1 MSAFVSNTPQTQ
13 TSAATGTNARGNGPA
28 LLVLDESGKIL
39 LADAAARTLW
49 KAGGSEM
56 VGDHFSTLFV
66 FEVTS
71 RDSRW
76 LEAQWDVLLS
86 AAATAP
92 LKLTAQPKDGPRV
105 EVAVRL
111 ERTTF
116 AGHPACIAHVQPEAP
131 AGGAAPDPLALL
143 AERSPVGIFDL
154 NFKAGTFYYSP
165 AWARQLGYTDH
176 ELAPTFETWRN
187 LLHAEDSSAAPDRA
201 GTKFFSGVRS
211 FSVEYRLRHKK
222 GHFVWI
228 HGTGLQVFGSE
239 GDLERVAGVH
249 LDITERKEFEEAAV
263 ESEDRFEE
271 LTHHGPLGAFDLNFA
286 AGRFWFSPAW
296 KRLLGYTPDEL
307 IDGADTL
314 ASILHP
320 DDAAAGVKEYFLTRR
335 PGEISF
341 LDLCR
346 LKHKDGQYRWVLGG
360 VFRQLSRK
368 RELQRVL
375 GFHCAL
381 PAELPVTGGAVLPPA
396 LLTTALAELQEGLVL
411 VDASGR
417 VTFAN
422 DKAARLLGETAE
434 ALPGRPLVELFP
446 LVRRTGGQAAEFPL
460 SRLLDL
466 GEPLPLTDEFSLAR
480 GEGVEPQPVAFSG
493 RPVLD
498 AAGRATGAVVAFRN
512 PQEMT
517 LTPEELVKANRFESL
532 GVLAGGIAH
541 DFNNL
546 LTTILGGISLAKDN
560 RDYST
565 LADSENACLAAKGL
579 TKQLLTFAK
588 GGNAVKTVVAPQT
601 VLKDA
606 VKVATAGASTEV
618 TFEVVPGTGNILA
631 DRAQILQVFQNL
643 CVNAVQAMPE
653 GRAGHVWLRAG
664 NSALAE
670 GQVPPLPAGNY
681 VQFEVQDD
689 GVGIPPENLQKIF
702 DAFFTTKKHGTGLG
716 LATVLDVVRKHGGQ
730 IGVDSTVGTGTTFT
744 IFLPQAE
751 KPAEV
756 EARRAP
762 TLRFGTGRVLFMD
775 DDEKISTLTAGML
788 TSLEYKFDLA
798 KNGEEAITLYKRYL
812 NIGRPYDAVIMDLT
826 IIGGMGGEET
836 FKKLRELDPD
846 VRAIIS
852 SGYDNEEMAKQ
863 YLDMGFCGYL
873 TKPYR
878 VADLGRILKTV
889 LGG

>member
-1 MSAFVSNTPQTQ
+1 MSNPSQTQ
-13 TSAATGTNARGNGPA
+13 TNAAAGTTARGGGGA
-28 LLVLDESGKIL
+28 LLVLDGNGKIL
-39 LADAAARTLW
+39 LADAGACALW
-49 KAGGSEM
+49 KAGATEM
-56 VGDHFSTLFV
+56 IGDHFSTLFV

-76 LEAQWDVLLS
+76 LESQWDVLLS
-86 AAATAP
+86 AAETAP
-92 LKLTAQPKDGPRV
+92 LRLVAQPKDGPRV
-105 EVAVRL
+105 NVAVRL
-111 ERTTF
+111 ERATAATGPVCV
-116 AGHPACIAHVQPEAP
+116 AQVQPDSSV
-131 AGGAAPDPLALL
+131 GGVAADPLALL

-154 NFKAGTFYYSP
+154 NFKAGTFFYSP
-165 AWARQLGYTDH
+165 AWARQLGYAEN
-176 ELAPTFETWRN
+176 ELAATFDTWRG
-187 LLHAEDSSAAPDRA
+187 LLHPEDSGAAPDRV

-222 GHFVWI
+222 GHYVWI
-228 HGTGLQVFGSE
+228 HGTGVQAFGPE
-239 GDLERVAGVH
+239 GELERVAGVH
-249 LDITERKEFEEAAV
+249 LDISERKEFEESAV

-286 AGRFWFSPAW
+286 AGRHWFSPAW
-296 KRLLGYTPDEL
+296 KRLLGYGADEL
-307 IDGADTL
+307 IDSADTL
-314 ASILHP
+314 ATLLP
-320 DDAAAGVKEYFLTRR
+320 PAEAAAGVKEYFLARH
-335 PGEISF
+335 PGESAF

-346 LKHKDGQYRWVLGG
+346 LRHKDGQFRWLLAGI
-360 VFRQLSRK
+360 FRQVSRK

-381 PAELPVTGGAVLPPA
+381 PAELPMAGGAVLPPA
-396 LLTTALAELQEGLVL
+396 LLTGALAELQEGLVL
-411 VDASGR
+411 VDAAGR

-422 DKAARLLGETAE
+422 DKAALLLGEAAE
-434 ALPGRPLVELFP
+434 SLPGRPLVELFP
-446 LVRRTGGQAAEFPL
+446 LVRRNGGRPAEFPA
-460 SRLLDL
+460 SRLLEL
-466 GEPLPLTDEFSLAR
+466 GEPLPLSDEYSLAR
-480 GEGVEPQPVAFSG
+480 GEGAEPQPVAFSG
-493 RPVLD
+493 RPVQD
-498 AAGRATGAVVAFRN
+498 ASGRTTGAVVVFRN

-618 TFEVVPGTGNILA
+618 AFEVAPATGNILA

-643 CVNAVQAMPE
+643 IVNAVQAMPE
-653 GRAGHVWLRAG
+653 GRPGHVWLRAA
-664 NSALAE
+664 NAALAE
-670 GQVPPLPAGNY
+670 GQVPPLAAGNY

-716 LATVLDVVRKHGGQ
+716 LATVLDVVRKHDGQ

-751 KPAEV
+751 KPAEI

-775 DDEKISTLTAGML
+775 DDEKISALTAGML

-812 NIGRPYDAVIMDLT
+812 KIGRPYDAVIMDLT

-836 FKKLRELDPD
+836 FRQLRELDPD

-852 SGYDNEEMAKQ
+852 SGYDNEEMAQ
-863 YLDMGFCGYL
+863 HYLDMGFCGYL

-889 LGG
+889 LG

>member
-1 MSAFVSNTPQTQ
+1 VGNSSQTQ
-13 TSAATGTNARGNGPA
+13 TTGATGTNARGGGVA
-28 LLVLDESGKIL
+28 LFVLDGTGKVL
-39 LADAAARTLW
+39 LADAAARALW
-49 KAGGSEM
+49 RAGGSELI
-56 VGDHFSTLFV
+56 GDHFSTLFV

-71 RDSRW
+71 KDSRW

-86 AAATAP
+86 AAMSAP
-92 LKLTAQPKDGPRV
+92 LRLVAQPKDGPRV
-105 EVAVRL
+105 NVSVRL
-111 ERTTF
+111 ESATSASGTACF
-116 AGHPACIAHVQPEAP
+116 AFIQAEEAP
-131 AGGAAPDPLALL
+131 GGTSTDPLALL
-143 AERSPVGIFDL
+143 AERSPVGVFDL

-165 AWARQLGYTDH
+165 AWIRQLGYAEQ
-176 ELAPTFETWRN
+176 ELAATFDTWRS
-187 LLHAEDSSAAPDRA
+187 LLHPEDSAAAPDRV
-201 GTKFFSGVRS
+201 GTKFFNGVRS

-222 GHFVWI
+222 GHYVWI
-228 HGTGLQVFGSE
+228 HGTGLQVFGSDGE
-239 GDLERVAGVH
+239 LERLAGVH
-249 LDITERKEFEEAAV
+249 IDITERKEFEDAV
-263 ESEDRFEE
+263 MESEERFDE

-296 KRLLGYTPDEL
+296 KRLLGYAPEEL
-307 IDGADTL
+307 ADGADTL
-314 ASILHP
+314 TQVLHP
-320 DDAAAGVKEYFLTRR
+320 DDAAGGLKEFFLARN
-335 PGEISF
+335 PGQTAY
-341 LDLCR
+341 LDLRR
-346 LKHKDGQYRWVLGG
+346 LRHKDGRYLWVLGG
-360 VFRQLSRK
+360 IFRQVSRK
-368 RELQRVL
+368 RELLRVL

-381 PAELPVTGGAVLPPA
+381 PAELPVADGAAIPPP
-396 LLTTALAELQEGLVL
+396 LLTGAFAELQEGLVF

-422 DKAARLLGETAE
+422 QKAGRLLGETPE
-434 ALPGRPLVELFP
+434 TLPGRPLAEVFR
-446 LVRRTGGQAAEFPL
+446 LVRRVGGQPAEFPVG
-460 SRLLDL
+460 RLLEI
-466 GEPLPLTDEFSLAR
+466 GEPVPFTDEYALAR
-480 GEGVEPQPVAFSG
+480 AEGAEPQPISFSA
-493 RPVLD
+493 RPVQD
-498 AAGRATGAVVAFRN
+498 TANRITGAVVVFRN

-517 LTPEELVKANRFESL
+517 LTPEELVKSNRFESL

-588 GGNAVKTVVAPQT
+588 GGNAVRIVLAPQT

-618 TFEVVPGTGNILA
+618 KFEVAPATGNILA

-643 CVNAVQAMPE
+643 VVNAVQAMPE
-653 GRAGHVWLRAG
+653 GRAGHVWLRAA
-664 NSALAE
+664 NVTLAE
-670 GQVPPLPAGNY
+670 GQVPPLAAGNY

-689 GVGIPPENLQKIF
+689 GAGIPPENLQKIF

-744 IFLPQAE
+744 VFLPQAE
-751 KPAEV
+751 KPAEI

-775 DDEKISTLTAGML
+775 DDEKICALTSGML
-788 TSLEYKFDLA
+788 TSLEYKYDVA
-798 KNGEEAITLYKRYL
+798 KNGDEAIVLYKRYL

-852 SGYDNEEMAKQ
+852 SGYDNEEMAQQ

-889 LGG
+889 LG

>member
-1 MSAFVSNTPQTQ
+1 VSNSPQMQSST
-13 TSAATGTNARGNGPA
+13 ATGMNARGAGGA
-28 LLVLDESGKIL
+28 LLVLDGNGKIL
-39 LADAAARTLW
+39 LADAGARALW
-49 KAGGSEM
+49 KAGGTEM
-56 VGDHFSTLFV
+56 IGEHFSTLFA

-76 LEAQWDVLLS
+76 LEAQWDVLL
-86 AAATAP
+86 AAAETAP
-92 LKLTAQPKDGPRV
+92 LRLVAQPKDGPRIN
-105 EVAVRL
+105 VAVRL
-111 ERTTF
+111 ERATSAT
-116 AGHPACIAHVQPEAP
+116 GPACVAQVEPETP
-131 AGGAAPDPLALL
+131 AGGGAPDPLSLL

-154 NFKAGTFYYSP
+154 NFKAGTFYFSP
-165 AWARQLGYTDH
+165 AWARQLGYAEG
-176 ELAPTFETWRN
+176 ELAATLDTWRT
-187 LLHAEDSSAAPDRA
+187 LLHPEDSAAAPDRV

-211 FSVEYRLRHKK
+211 FSAEYRLRHKK
-222 GHFVWI
+222 GHYVWI
-228 HGTGLQVFGSE
+228 HGTGVQVFGAD

-271 LTHHGPLGAFDLNFA
+271 LTQHGPLGAFDLDFA
-286 AGRFWFSPAW
+286 TGRHWISAAW
-296 KRLLGYTPDEL
+296 KRLLGYGADEL
-307 IDGADTL
+307 KDGAEAFAT
-314 ASILHP
+314 ALHP
-320 DDAAAGVKEYFLTRR
+320 ADAADGVKEYFLSRH
-335 PGEISF
+335 PGEPAYIE
-341 LDLCR
+341 LGR
-346 LKHKDGQYRWVLGG
+346 LRHKDGQYRWVVGG
-360 VFRQLSRK
+360 IFRHVSRK
-368 RELQRVL
+368 RELHRVL

-381 PAELPVTGGAVLPPA
+381 PVELPVGGGAPLPPA
-396 LLTTALAELQEGLVL
+396 LLAAALAELQEGLVL

-417 VTFAN
+417 ITFAN
-422 DKAARLLGETAE
+422 DKAAHLLGEAAE
-434 ALPGRPLVELFP
+434 ALPGRPLIEVFP
-446 LVRRTGGQAAEFPL
+446 LVRRAGGQPAEFPIG
-460 SRLLDL
+460 RLLEL
-466 GEPLPLTDEFSLAR
+466 GEPLPLTDQFSLAR
-480 GEGVEPQPVAFSG
+480 GEGAAPQPVAFSG
-493 RPVLD
+493 RPVPD
-498 AAGRATGAVVAFRN
+498 AAGRATGAVVVFRN

-588 GGNAVKTVVAPQT
+588 GGGAVPTVIAPQT

-618 TFEVVPGTGNILA
+618 TFEVAPATGNVLA

-643 CVNAVQAMPE
+643 IVNAVQAMPE
-653 GRAGHVWLRAG
+653 GRAGHVALRAA
-664 NSALAE
+664 NAALAE
-670 GQVPPLPAGNY
+670 GQVPPLAAGNY

-730 IGVDSTVGTGTTFT
+730 IGVASTVGTGTTFT
-744 IFLPQAE
+744 LFLPQAE
-751 KPAEV
+751 KPAEI

-775 DDEKISTLTAGML
+775 DDEKICALTAGML

-798 KNGEEAITLYKRYL
+798 KNGEEAVTLYKRYL
-812 NIGRPYDAVIMDLT
+812 KIGRPYDAVIMDLT

-836 FKKLRELDPD
+836 FRQLRELDPD

-852 SGYDNEEMAKQ
+852 SGYDNEEMAQQ

-878 VADLGRILKTV
+878 VADLGRVIKTV
-889 LGG
+889 LG